1 VIRRAPWLLLPLLLL
16 VAGCTATDAGVAD
29 APSGASSP
37 FADCDALTAAPGT
50 APSASS
56 SPTASAPTSDA
67 AAGQAL
73 PAIELPCF
81 TGGRAVALRAI
92 GGPAVIN
99 FWASWCPPCRA
110 ELPAFERL
118 GQRAAGKL
126 HVVGVDTK
134 DTRAAAQS
142 TGEDLDFTFPTLF
155 DPDERLR
162 LALGR
167 NGLPMTLFVD
177 ADGRVRHVY
186 QSAALDDAAL
196 GALVERHL
204 GVEVTG

>member
-1 VIRRAPWLLLPLLLL
+1 MIRRAASLLLPLLLL
-16 VAGCTATDAGVAD
+16 AAGCTATDVSGDAASSR
-29 APSGASSP
+29 APSP
-37 FADCDALTAAPGT
+37 FVDCAGLTAAPASTPSARATPAGT
-50 APSASS
+50 ARP
-56 SPTASAPTSDA
+56 SDA
-67 AAGQAL
+67 ARADAL
-73 PAIELPCF
+73 PKIELSCF
-81 TGGRAVALRAI
+81 TGGRGVPLGTIR
-92 GGPAVIN
+92 GPIVIN
-99 FWASWCPPCRA
+99 LWASWCPPCRA

-118 GQRAAGKL
+118 HQRTAGKL

-142 TGEDLDFTFPTLF
+142 TGEDLGLTFPTLF

-186 QSAALDDAAL
+186 QSTPLDDAAL

-204 GVEVTG
+204 GVGATA